1 MKVICY
7 TEKNVDIKQMCSISY
22 VYHINGEGNMR
33 LLFEI
38 DKKDYNIYANRFVR
52 PSVRST
58 IIKENK
64 IAMVYSQKYHYY
76 KFPGGGIEQKE
87 TQIDALVRETREEV
101 GLDIIKD
108 SIEAYGKVH
117 RIQKNFYSRDIF
129 IQDNYYYLCK
139 VNENLLDQQLDEYEL
154 KEGFVLEYVD
164 PWVAIRTNKDENHG
178 PKDLTMINRE
188 VRVLELLLEEGFLDK

>member
-1 MKVICY
+1 
-7 TEKNVDIKQMCSISY
+7 
-22 VYHINGEGNMR
+22 MR

-52 PSVRST
+52 PSVRSI